1 MAAWI
6 SYNVLVGAIAYLCG
20 SIPTGYWLG
29 ELLKGVDIREH
40 GSGST
45 GATNVLRTL
54 GKVPALAVMLIDLLK
69 GVAAV
74 AFARW
79 LYSLPA
85 VASTAPSAID
95 LDAWLPWAITAAA
108 LMAILGH
115 SRSIWIQFT
124 GGKSA
129 ATGLGVLLAA
139 SWPVG
144 LGVAISF
151 GIALAM
157 SRIVSLSSIV
167 AAGTAIGLMAIFH
180 QPIAFLFMAV
190 AGAVLSSRVTKQ
202 IFSGFWQGRNPE
214 LGNRSA
220 HNRRISMAASG
231 TKPNGFEGL

>member
-29 ELLKGVDIREH
+29 KLLKGVDIREH

-69 GVAAV
+69 GVAAI

-85 VASTAPSAID
+85 VASTAPSATD

-108 LMAILGH
+108 LMVILGH

-151 GIALAM
+151 GIVLAI

-180 QPIAFLFMAV
+180 QPIAFLLMAV
-190 AGAVLSSRVTKQ
+190 AGAVYVIARHKANIQRLLAGTE
-202 IFSGFWQGRNPE
+202 P
-214 LGNRSA
+214 
-220 HNRRISMAASG
+220 RIGQSERA
-231 TKPNGFEGL
+231 

>member
-1 MAAWI
+1 MLATCVLPDCSNEVSMAAWI
-6 SYNVLVGAIAYLCG
+6 SYNVMVGAIAYLCG

-29 ELLKGVDIREH
+29 KLLKGIDIREH

-54 GKVPALAVMLIDLLK
+54 GKMPALAVMLIDLLK

-74 AFARW
+74 ALARW

-108 LMAILGH
+108 LMTILGH

-151 GIALAM
+151 GIVLAI

-180 QPIAFLFMAV
+180 QPAAFLLMAV
-190 AGAVLSSRVTKQ
+190 AGAVFVIARHKANIQRLLAGTE
-202 IFSGFWQGRNPE
+202 P
-214 LGNRSA
+214 
-220 HNRRISMAASG
+220 RIGQSERA
-231 TKPNGFEGL
+231 